1 MKSFEF
7 GITGYEIKRDR
18 NTLFVWELDH
28 DGDRFNIR
36 PLEITVS
43 DLSSI
48 IEESERLQAY
58 HNPTCIEV
66 THAHTDLNNARGK
79 NDDDFNIYL
88 SAYTDVAYRH
98 RISSGCMLMH

>member
-1 MKSFEF
+1 MKDFIFHVGE
-7 GITGYEIKRDR
+7 YEIKRHGVS
-18 NTLFVWELDH
+18 LFIWELGD
-28 DGDRFNIR
+28 DGGRTNIK
-36 PLEITVS
+36 PLEITTS

-58 HNPTCIEV
+58 NNPLCSEV